1 MYYATKISCSR
12 SEAFVILENLSF
24 EVSYKREL
32 DEAETN
38 LFHDVLILVPQKFPY
53 KLTHVFFQLH
63 FENSI
68 LSTNQSRP
76 ELEQF
81 RLTCCLLL
89 GAALLYKKYENN
101 SLI

>member
-1 MYYATKISCSR
+1 MYYATKFSCLK
-12 SEAFVILENLSF
+12 SEAFDILEHLSF
-24 EVSYKREL
+24 DVSYKREL

-38 LFHDVLILVPQKFPY
+38 LFHDVLILVPQKFLY

-68 LSTNQSRP
+68 LSTNQPTP

-81 RLTCCLLL
+81 GLTCCLLL

-101 SLI
+101 SLV